1 MNAKT
6 LSGLTAIAVAAVS
19 MSLGACDQRSPGSAS
34 TSGSAPAT
42 SAQPSGPMTGTP
54 AGQMATPSS
63 PAGDKAAAGAVDDAA
78 LTAQV
83 KSALQ
88 SEAALRSQAID
99 VDSKNATITLTGSV
113 DSAASKARANEVA
126 AGVNGVVAVVD
137 QLTIKTS

>member
-42 SAQPSGPMTGTP
+42 SAQPSSPMTGTP

-88 SEAALRSQAID
+88 SEAGAALAGDRRRQQERD
-99 VDSKNATITLTGSV
+99 DHPDGLGRFGRVEG
-113 DSAASKARANEVA
+113 ARE
-126 AGVNGVVAVVD
+126 
-137 QLTIKTS
+137 